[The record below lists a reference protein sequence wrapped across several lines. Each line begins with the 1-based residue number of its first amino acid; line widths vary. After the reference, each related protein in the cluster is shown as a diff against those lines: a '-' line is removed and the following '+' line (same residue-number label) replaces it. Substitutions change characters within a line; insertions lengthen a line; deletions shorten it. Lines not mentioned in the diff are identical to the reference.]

1 MSAVLHQEYENEVHD
16 KVQVEQEELAHTP
29 SSTVSPSSSPVQPP
43 APLFEQDIS
52 TSEDDQTSE
61 SFSDT
66 GKLQKP

>member
-1 MSAVLHQEYENEVHD
+1 MLHQEYENEVHD

-43 APLFEQDIS
+43 APLFEEETS
-52 TSEDDQTSE
+52 TSKEDQTAE

-66 GKLQKP
+66 GKLRKR

>member
-1 MSAVLHQEYENEVHD
+1 MLHQEYGNEVHD

-43 APLFEQDIS
+43 APLFEEEIS
-52 TSEDDQTSE
+52 TSKEDQIAE

-66 GKLQKP
+66 GKLQKR